1 MDPCAF
7 SAPFASP
14 PLEQES
20 FQDTASSRIVRAP
33 APRYAAAVVDEV
45 ATADERTHGDVALRL
60 ARSEQRYTRQRRMM
74 VDALSSIARPATIA
88 ELLDTLPDLPVS
100 TAYRNLAVLADAG
113 VVRRVNGTDEF
124 GRFELAEE
132 VSGHHHHHAVCSQCG
147 LVIDATSSPR
157 LEAALAE
164 TARAIAHE
172 NGFDVSDHRLELVG
186 RCSRCTAT
194 S

>member
-1 MDPCAF
+1 M
-7 SAPFASP
+7 
-14 PLEQES
+14 
-20 FQDTASSRIVRAP
+20 VREL
-33 APRYAAAVVDEV
+33 VS
-45 ATADERTHGDVALRL
+45 ADERTHRDVAFRL

-74 VDALSSIARPATIA
+74 VEALSSIARPATIA
-88 ELLDTLPDLPVS
+88 EILDAAPELPVS

-113 VVRRVNGTDEF
+113 VVRRVNGSDEF

-132 VSGHHHHHAVCSQCG
+132 VSGHHHHHAVCSRCG

-164 TARAIAHE
+164 TARAIAQE

-186 RCSRCTAT
+186 HCSRCAA
-194 S
+194 SLSF